1 MLGLGRATMAGGAAF
16 QPGNQVILQIAN
28 VKISYHPIRH
38 GFIDINDLKFARF
51 CHKGRSRKTRP
62 LWLKNLRFPTRPSL
76 AFPALF
82 ATREAGATS
91 FGSENLRR
99 SILPLLALAAGLVFA
114 GGAQAQI
121 KIGVAGPITG
131 PDAAF
136 GSQLKNG
143 VEQAVE
149 DINASGGLLG
159 KKLSLSVGDDASDPK
174 QGVSVANKFVG
185 DQISY
190 VVGHF
195 NSGVTIPASAIYAEN
210 NILQITP
217 SSTNPQ
223 ITERNLETV
232 FRTCGRDDQ
241 QGSVAAQ
248 FLAAQKG
255 KKIAIL
261 HDRSTYGKGLA
272 DETRK
277 SLAAAG
283 IKDVLYE
290 GVNKGEK
297 DYSAIVSKLKASGAD
312 IIYWGGVHTEAG
324 LLVRQ
329 MRDQGVQAV
338 LMGGDG
344 IASDEFAS
352 IAGPGVEGTF
362 MTFPPDPRNRP
373 EAADVVKKFKAKN
386 FNPET
391 YTLYSYAAVQILKQA
406 AEATKSTDPAV
417 IAKFM
422 HSGAPFKT
430 VIGDLSY
437 DKKGD
442 VTRADYVVYIWKK
455 GPDGKISYYELNK

>member
-1 MLGLGRATMAGGAAF
+1 MTKIWRSAILAA
-16 QPGNQVILQIAN
+16 
-28 VKISYHPIRH
+28 
-38 GFIDINDLKFARF
+38 
-51 CHKGRSRKTRP
+51 
-62 LWLKNLRFPTRPSL
+62 
-76 AFPALF
+76 ALV
-82 ATREAGATS
+82 AAASGAGAQT
-91 FGSENLRR
+91 
-99 SILPLLALAAGLVFA
+99 
-114 GGAQAQI
+114 

-136 GSQLKNG
+136 GAQLRMG

-149 DINASGGLLG
+149 DINAAGGILG
-159 KKLSLSVGDDASDPK
+159 KKLTLSVADDASDPK

-185 DQISY
+185 DEVGL

-195 NSGVTIPASAIYAEN
+195 NSGVTMPSSQVYAEN
-210 NILQITP
+210 NILEITP
-217 SSTNPQ
+217 ASTNPQ
-223 ITERNLETV
+223 ITERGLDTI

-241 QGSVAAQ
+241 QGAVAAK

-261 HDRSTYGKGLA
+261 HDKSTYGKGLA

-290 GVNKGEK
+290 GLNKGEK
-297 DYSAIVSKLKASGAD
+297 DYSAIVSKIKASGAD
-312 IIYWGGVHTEAG
+312 IVYWGGVHTEAG

-344 IASDEFAS
+344 IASDEFAA
-352 IAGPGVEGTF
+352 IGGPGVEGTF

-373 EAADVVKKFKAKN
+373 EAAEVVKKFRAKN

-391 YTLYSYAAVQILKQA
+391 YTLYSYAAVQIMKQA
-406 AEATKSTDPAV
+406 AEAAKSTDASAL
-417 IAKFM
+417 AKVM
-422 HSGAPFKT
+422 HSGQPFKT
-430 VIGDLSY
+430 VIGDISY

-442 VTRADYVVYIWKK
+442 VTRADYVVYVWRK
-455 GPDGKISYYELNK
+455 GPDGKISYYELGS